1 MVAAGSGVI
10 RFAGLVVDRPVVSI
24 SHADGLITTYEP
36 VAPLVRAGD
45 TVTIGQPIGFLL
57 VGHAGCAVACLHWGL
72 RRGASYLDPIA
83 LIGRVRVRLLPLP

>member
-1 MVAAGSGVI
+1 MVAAASGVI
-10 RFAGLVVDRPVVSI
+10 RFAGVVVDRPVVSI

-45 TVTIGQPIGFLL
+45 TVTIGQPIGVLL

-72 RRGASYLDPIA
+72 RRGASYLDPVA